1 MCGSIASACVEMQPS
16 LLENLAFG
24 MGANDWNKGVAM
36 LELLGWV
43 MTKRLVSD
51 KRDGCLIDWFT
62 GQQLFLTGL
71 EA

>member
-1 MCGSIASACVEMQPS
+1 MRGSIASACVEMQPS

-51 KRDGCLIDWFT
+51 
-62 GQQLFLTGL
+62 
-71 EA
+71 